1 LQKYKFPFKETKKS
15 QTLTEKETKMCIDA
29 QKNPEKY
36 SDLMVRVAGFTD
48 CFIDLVPDVQ
58 RQKGVQARIPYFID
72 IN

>member
-1 LQKYKFPFKETKKS
+1 
-15 QTLTEKETKMCIDA
+15 MCIDA